1 MDRELSLAD
10 YIDVLRRRWFY
21 VVVAVV
27 VCTGLAYAYADSQER
42 LYRSATTVLVTANDG
57 TGIVAPGQF
66 AQQNF
71 AFSNAMANEAFFAQ
85 SVLVSSE
92 VSQRLGIPPIV
103 TVSSSPE
110 ADILTFLAINADP
123 AVAAE
128 LANTYAEVF
137 IEKRR
142 EVLVE
147 EFAEV
152 AAQVQEQIDTI
163 ETQLDALAEEDPSRR
178 PLEQR
183 REGLVFNL
191 QELSLASQLSGGSR
205 ATIITPGV
213 APTAPFQPNTS
224 RNMMLGAV
232 LGLMVGVGVAFLR
245 EFLDDRIRLPEDLEA
260 VDPRLVNL
268 AAIPVATDNGDDG
281 HIISL
286 DDPDGIVA
294 ESYRRLRSSIVFMA
308 ATQDLQVIQ
317 VTSASQSEGKSTTVA
332 NLAVALART
341 GKRVVVVDAD
351 LRRPRQHALFGI
363 AASPGI
369 TDVLVGTHEPDDV
382 AARPIGNVALA
393 VIPAG
398 STAPNPAELLSTNE
412 MSDVIDSLAA
422 VADIVLID
430 SPPLLAVSDALAVSS
445 LVDGTVLVVQGRST
459 RAKEL
464 RVALDALERVDAHV
478 VGAVLNKVKGPDRN
492 YYQDYLTARP
502 AAADPLPSNG
512 ERKAMSFSFDEAP
525 ANGNGASAGNGKAG
539 PAAGMTKP
547 TETPAKTGTRR
558 SRKKA
563 AEPAVYDADDEDS
576 SVWASRGGR

>member
-10 YIDVLRRRWFY
+10 YIDVLKRRWMY
-21 VVVAVV
+21 VVAGVV
-27 VCTGLAYAYADSQER
+27 ICTALAYVYAQRQET
-42 LYRSATTVLVTANDG
+42 LYRSAATVLVTANDG
-57 TGIVAPGQF
+57 TGIVAPGQV

-92 VSQRLGIPPIV
+92 VAQRLGVPPVV

-110 ADILTFLAINADP
+110 ADILTFMAINEDP

-128 LANTYAEVF
+128 LANVYADVF

-163 ETQLDALAEEDPSRR
+163 ETQLDALPEDDLSRR

-205 ATIITPGV
+205 ATVITPAIV
-213 APTAPFQPNTS
+213 PLSPFQPNTS

-232 LGLMVGVGVAFLR
+232 LGLMVGVGAAFLR
-245 EFLDDRIRLPEDLEA
+245 EFLDDRIRQPADLEA
-260 VDPRLVNL
+260 VDPRLVSL
-268 AAIPVATDNGDDG
+268 AAIPVADRAKVDQ
-281 HIISL
+281 IVSL
-286 DDPDGIVA
+286 EDPDGIVA

-351 LRRPRQHALFGI
+351 LRRPRQHILF
-363 AASPGI
+363 AMNSAPGI
-369 TDVLVGTHEPDDV
+369 TDVLVGTHEPDEV
-382 AARPIGNVALA
+382 AVRPIQNVALA

-398 STAPNPAELLSTNE
+398 SRAPNPAELLSTDE
-412 MSDVIDSLAA
+412 MGDVIDSLAA

-478 VGAVLNKVKGPDRN
+478 VGAVLNKVKMPDRA
-492 YYQDYLTARP
+492 YYQDYLAGRP
-502 AAADPLPSNG
+502 AASDPVRSNG
-512 ERKAMSFSFDEAP
+512 GRKPMSFSFDETSTTD
-525 ANGNGASAGNGKAG
+525 NGHGAAGNGSVV
-539 PAAGMTKP
+539 PAAGVTKA
-547 TETPAKTGTRR
+547 TDAAAKSGTRR

-563 AEPAVYDADDEDS
+563 AESVIDATDGEDS
-576 SVWASRGGR
+576 SVWAAKGGR

>member
-10 YIDVLRRRWFY
+10 YIDVLKRRWLY
-21 VVVAVV
+21 VVAGVV
-27 VCTGLAYAYADSQER
+27 ICTALAYVYAQRQET
-42 LYRSATTVLVTANDG
+42 LYRSATTVLVTADEG

-66 AQQNF
+66 AQSNF
-71 AFSNAMANEAFFAQ
+71 VFSNAMANEAFFAQ
-85 SVLVSSE
+85 SVLVSAE
-92 VSQRLGIPPIV
+92 VAQRLGVPPIV

-110 ADILTFLAINADP
+110 ADILTFMAINEDP
-123 AVAAE
+123 VVAAD

-152 AAQVQEQIDTI
+152 AAQVQEQIDAI
-163 ETQLDALAEEDPSRR
+163 ETQLDALDEDDLSRR

-205 ATIITPGV
+205 ATVITPAIV
-213 APTAPFQPNTS
+213 PLSPFQPNTS

-232 LGLMVGVGVAFLR
+232 LGLMVGVGAAFLR
-245 EFLDDRIRLPEDLEA
+245 EFLDDRIRQPEDLEA
-260 VDPRLVNL
+260 LDPRLVSL
-268 AAIPVATDNGDDG
+268 AAIPVADTKGGDN
-281 HIISL
+281 HIVSL
-286 DDPDGIVA
+286 EDPDGIVA
-294 ESYRRLRSSIVFMA
+294 ESYRRLRSAVVFMA

-351 LRRPRQHALFGI
+351 LRRPRQHALFGV
-363 AASPGI
+363 AGNPGI
-369 TDVLVGTHEPDDV
+369 TDVLVGTHEPDEV

-398 STAPNPAELLSTNE
+398 SSAPNPAELLSTDE
-412 MSDVIDSLAA
+412 MGDVIDSLAA

-445 LVDGTVLVVQGRST
+445 LVDGTVLVVQGRTT

-464 RVALDALERVDAHV
+464 RVALDALERVDAHI
-478 VGAVLNKVKGPDRN
+478 VGAVLNKVKMPDRN
-492 YYQDYLTARP
+492 YYQDYLTGRP
-502 AAADPLPSNG
+502 AASDPVAPNG
-512 ERKAMSFSFDEAP
+512 QRKPMSFSFDESAMT
-525 ANGNGASAGNGKAG
+525 GNGASAAKANGKTV
-539 PAAGMTKP
+539 PAAGVTKAP
-547 TETPAKTGTRR
+547 ETRSGTRR
-558 SRKKA
+558 SRKNA
-563 AEPAVYDADDEDS
+563 AQPAVYSGDAEDS
-576 SVWASRGGR
+576 SVWAAKGGR